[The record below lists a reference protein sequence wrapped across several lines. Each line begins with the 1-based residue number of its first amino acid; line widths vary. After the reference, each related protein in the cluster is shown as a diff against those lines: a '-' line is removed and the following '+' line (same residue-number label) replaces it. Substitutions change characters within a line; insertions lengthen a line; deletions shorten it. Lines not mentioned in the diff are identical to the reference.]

1 MVSIHFVI
9 SCSFDLKLPTSL
21 SLPSPLL
28 HEMPYKRLVMFC
40 CSSRCSGTTASLSIW
55 RSHPVFTPNSD
66 EASHEDDVKW
76 DGGGKDSEGSNASS
90 DIRLADN
97 DAQIWRDQALG
108 EANITMTS
116 KPHESARNQIIR
128 DEADDTEGNI
138 HDEKISLDHR
148 TAGGN
153 VNYLRYSMCRST

>member
-1 MVSIHFVI
+1 MVSTHFAI

-40 CSSRCSGTTASLSIW
+40 CSRCRGTTASLSIW

-66 EASHEDDVKW
+66 EASHEDDVQW
-76 DGGGKDSEGSNASS
+76 DGGGKVSEGSNASP
-90 DIRLADN
+90 DIQLADN
-97 DAQIWRDQALG
+97 DAQIWRDQELW
-108 EANITMTS
+108 EAKSTMTS
-116 KPHESARNQIIR
+116 KPHEIARNPIIR
-128 DEADDTEGNI
+128 DEADDTEGNND
-138 HDEKISLDHR
+138 DEKIRLDHH